1 LECASPDETAR
12 LGALVYER
20 DSQGRFHP

>member
-12 LGALVYER
+12 FGALVYER